1 MAVQPPPAS
10 PLVGKKVIERVARTP
25 AEGYAAFDLRRAA
38 WRSRGLP
45 DETVADRFDHDRS
58 SPREFER
65 SHLQG
70 ISGMQRPSEIGAFR
84 FVVLASLR
92 AAQLIR
98 GCLPRVEGGHKKT
111 ITAQLEVSLGKVKEK
126 FALDEIADVTTLAAE
141 TAQPPEVAI
150 EVT

>member
-10 PLVGKKVIERVARTP
+10 SLVGKKVIERLAPTP
-25 AEGYAAFDLRRAA
+25 ADPGSAAFDLRRAA
-38 WRSRGLP
+38 WR
-45 DETVADRFDHDRS
+45 DETAGDRLDHDRPS
-58 SPREFER
+58 SREIDR
-65 SHLQG
+65 GPLHG

-84 FVVLASLR
+84 FVVLSSLR

-126 FALDEIADVTTLAAE
+126 FALDGIADVTTLAAE
-141 TAQPPEVAI
+141 AAQPPAVAI

>member
-10 PLVGKKVIERVARTP
+10 PLVGKTVIERVARTP

-38 WRSRGLP
+38 WPSRGLP
-45 DETVADRFDHDRS
+45 DEALGDRLDHDRS

-70 ISGMQRPSEIGAFR
+70 ISGMHRPSGIGAFR

-98 GCLPRVEGGHKKT
+98 GCVPKVEGGHKKT
-111 ITAQLEVSLGKVKEK
+111 ITAQLEVSLGKVKERS
-126 FALDEIADVTTLAAE
+126 ALDEIAVTTLAPE
-141 TAQPPEVAI
+141 TAHPPAVAI
-150 EVT
+150 DVT